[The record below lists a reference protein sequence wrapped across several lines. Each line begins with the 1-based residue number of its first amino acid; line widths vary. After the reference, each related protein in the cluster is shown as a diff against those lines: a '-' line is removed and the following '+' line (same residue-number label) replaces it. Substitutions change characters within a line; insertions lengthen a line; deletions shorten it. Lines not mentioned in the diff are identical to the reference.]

1 MKYSCFLK
9 GSLLDTTFSLIS
21 ISFIEIR
28 LLLRQNLYSSFSVS
42 SKFIIFMY
50 DFNLFFKC
58 FNLEFLTFA
67 HLNQLLKVNFCLN

>member
-1 MKYSCFLK
+1 MKCSCFLK

-28 LLLRQNLYSSFSVS
+28 LLCRQNLYSSFSVS
-42 SKFIIFMY
+42 SKFIIFIY

>member
-9 GSLLDTTFSLIS
+9 GSLLGTTFSLIS

-28 LLLRQNLYSSFSVS
+28 LLCPQNLYSSFSVS
-42 SKFIIFMY
+42 SKFIIFIY

-58 FNLEFLTFA
+58 LNLEFLTFA